1 MINLSICAYIINFGM
16 MYAISFYICDYRK
29 IEGIGFM
36 FILLINA
43 CHLLSHLK
51 SLGG

>member
-1 MINLSICAYIINFGM
+1 MV
-16 MYAISFYICDYRK
+16 YAISCSICDYRK

-36 FILLINA
+36 FILLIDA

-51 SLGG
+51 SLG